1 MMTLFSSPFIQGG
14 IEVETDKSAT
24 LRSRIMPTPLPKLLR
39 INLRQADGIAASP
52 VVSVGDRILRYQLI
66 AQPGSEFGTPMHSPA
81 SGTVA
86 AIEELETITTDG
98 STDLSLLLEVDAEQ
112 QTMPCEPLHD
122 FRAVPPEDVL
132 QRIAAAGV
140 RGGGG
145 LGFPLAKKIQ
155 IGKEHHTR
163 LLIIN
168 AVECAPYQSADEA
181 LVREY
186 AQQVVAGAEILQYAS
201 LAERCVIAFQK
212 GKPDALQ
219 ALSSALENSTIELHM
234 APKIYP
240 AGSEQQL
247 VAAITGKQIP
257 SGNYA
262 AECGVLVINVG
273 AARNS
278 YLAVT
283 EGKPCVSRIITLAGD
298 ALRTQ
303 KNFDAALGT
312 PVSHLLTL
320 CGASDSESFTTIVGD
335 SLRSHFL
342 LDRECGIDITSRCII
357 AAGDNEFPPKPGEA
371 PCIYCGDC
379 HAACPVGLQADV
391 LHRLNATEDVAGLE
405 LAGLRDCFDCGA
417 CTYSCPS
424 AIDLASSL
432 DAGKQLLCADAVQQG
447 VSASWKKRF
456 EFNRYRLQRDK
467 TEGSK
472 VKKSE
477 AESKKINAQNQE
489 TFSREQAQLDIA
501 AAVARVKAKRSA
513 THKPGAAASESDQ
526 ENSEK

>member
-1 MMTLFSSPFIQGG
+1 MMTLFSSPFRQGG
-14 IEVETDKSAT
+14 IQLEADKSAT

-39 INLRQADGIAASP
+39 INLRQADGVAAVP
-52 VVSVGDRILRYQLI
+52 VVSVGERILQYQLI

-81 SGTVA
+81 SGMVA
-86 AIEELETITTDG
+86 GIEELETITADG
-98 STDLSLLLEVDAEQ
+98 STDLSLLLEVDTEQ
-112 QTMPCEPLHD
+112 QTVPCEPLQD

-132 QRIAAAGV
+132 QRIEAAGV

-145 LGFPLAKKIQ
+145 LGFPLARKMQ
-155 IGKEHHTR
+155 IGKQHHAR

-168 AVECAPYQSADEA
+168 AVECMPYQSADEA

-219 ALSSALENSTIELHM
+219 ALSTAMENSTIELHL

-257 SGNYA
+257 SGSYA

-312 PVSHLLTL
+312 PVSHLLAL
-320 CGASDSESFTTIVGD
+320 CGAGDSDNYTTIIGD
-335 SLRSHFL
+335 GLRSHFL

-371 PCIYCGDC
+371 PCVYCGDC
-379 HAACPVGLQADV
+379 HAACPVGLQPDA
-391 LHRLNATEDVAGLE
+391 LHRLNAVADVAGLE
-405 LAGLRDCFDCGA
+405 LAGLGDCLECGA

-424 AIDLASSL
+424 AIDLANSL
-432 DAGKQLLCADAVQQG
+432 DAGKQLLTADALQQG
-447 VSASWKKRF
+447 VSANWKKRF

-467 TEGSK
+467 
-472 VKKSE
+472 SE
-477 AESKKINAQNQE
+477 SNKIEKDESETRKIGAQDQE
-489 TFSREQAQLDIA
+489 AFSREQAQRDIA

-513 THKPGAAASESDQ
+513 TSSSSTAAPGSEQEKPKE
-526 ENSEK
+526 